1 MGNAHKMIVY
11 YVCKVVG
18 RITIRFDQYHIIQF
32 RVIYSDIS
40 VDLVMEGGS
49 SLSRVILTDNKWLSS
64 SQICLDFLF
73 GKVQTVLIIG
83 HDLLTVYSLS

>member
-49 SLSRVILTDNKWLSS
+49 SLSRVILT
-64 SQICLDFLF
+64 
-73 GKVQTVLIIG
+73 GKQMAFQQPNLPRFPLWKG
-83 HDLLTVYSLS
+83 ADSAYHRS